1 MKKFLSGLIFTAL
14 FVPSVSA
21 FGAEVVPVQ
30 IDVRDYD
37 GIELPAGTF
46 IPVENAQEISTQ
58 YCQNGYKARFLVTND
73 LFIGDVNVIPES
85 SVIIGYVTD
94 VHDPV
99 IGTNSS
105 FKIQV
110 TKLILPDGY
119 EIPMKGYVYTS
130 NNNMFGG
137 EITPPAEYIKMP
149 HYQLKFGLNGTLQ
162 YRPGRTR
169 QPGKHTFIQ
178 SGENKIIVLT
188 EPLYITHTLTN

>member
-14 FVPSVSA
+14 FLPSVSA
-21 FGAEVVPVQ
+21 FGAEVTPVQ

-73 LFIGDVNVIPES
+73 LFLEDVNVIPES
-85 SVIIGYVTD
+85 SVIVGYVTD

-105 FKIQV
+105 FKIQT

-137 EITPPAEYIKMP
+137 ELTPPAEYIKMP
-149 HYQLKFGLNGTLQ
+149 HFQQKFGLNGTLQ

-169 QPGKHTFIQ
+169 QPGQHTFIQ
-178 SGENKIIVLT
+178 AGENKIIILT